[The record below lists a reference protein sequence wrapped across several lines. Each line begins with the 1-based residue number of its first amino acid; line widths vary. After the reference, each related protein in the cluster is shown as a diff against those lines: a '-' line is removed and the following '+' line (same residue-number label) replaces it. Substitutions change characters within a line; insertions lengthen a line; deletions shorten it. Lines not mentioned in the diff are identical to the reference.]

1 MSHHPVR
8 RGFTLIELLVVIA
21 IIVIL
26 AAILFPVFARAK
38 EAANKTAC
46 ISNLKQ
52 IGTAVSMYIQ
62 DNDDTYPDSRLA
74 TTFQDGTTP
83 NGTACSTMG
92 LNGSSLNLSDE
103 NPNGQPQIW
112 CWSGRLYAP
121 GHGSN
126 TPPQTQALAG
136 YALRL
141 YNYSKSSAIFRCPSD
156 SGVDRWGIPGAERVS
171 YYQRHAQDIF
181 ALGSGNLKGSLISRP
196 SQLIAFIEESWHDQQ
211 ATDHYYWEATNEGPK
226 GSNALYYDNHAKW
239 QVVNYYTGNL
249 NWANYD
255 VNWFFNNNSWR
266 YDADPVDQ
274 F

>member
-21 IIVIL
+21 IIAIL
-26 AAILFPVFARAK
+26 AAILFPVFAKARDAAK
-38 EAANKTAC
+38 RTTC

-52 IGTAVSMYIQ
+52 IGTAVSMYVQ

-83 NGTACSTMG
+83 GGTTCSTMG

-103 NPNGQPQIW
+103 NPNGQPEIW

-121 GHGSN
+121 NHGSN
-126 TPPQTQALAG
+126 VPGQDRVMAG
-136 YALRL
+136 YPLRL
-141 YNYSKSSAIFRCPSD
+141 NSYSKTDAIFRCPSD
-156 SGVDRWGIPGAERVS
+156 SAVDRWGIPGAERVS

-181 ALGSGNLKGSLISRP
+181 ALGSGDLKGSTIQRP
-196 SQLIAFIEESWHDQQ
+196 SQLIEFIEEAWHDGS
-211 ATDHYYWEATNEGPK
+211 ALDHYYWEANNEGPK
-226 GSNALYYDNHAKW
+226 GSNSLFYDNHTKYV
-239 QVVNYYTGNL
+239 VVNYFTGNL
-249 NWANYD
+249 GWANYN
-255 VNWFFNNNSWR
+255 VNWFFNGNSWR
-266 YDADPVDQ
+266 YDANPVDQ